1 MTTEGPYDDD
11 PFMTEIREFLDNFE
25 ARGWEGL
32 DYRDPTNSGHGDW
45 EGFVVKK
52 NEPNSW
58 NPEETVDVY
67 ARFRITRE
75 QAKTWKADRVAK
87 GLAVQV
93 AGRSAHEA
101 LEWSRFRG
109 KTRIDPHN
117 IEQIEEA
124 AELIR
129 MGLENGQSECRP

>member
-25 ARGWEGL
+25 ARGWGGL
-32 DYRDPTNSGHGDW
+32 DYATEQLRSRRLGGFRRQERRAELLEPRGDGRRLC
-45 EGFVVKK
+45 EVPDHPRK
-52 NEPNSW
+52 
-58 NPEETVDVY
+58 
-67 ARFRITRE
+67 
-75 QAKTWKADRVAK
+75 AKTWKAYRVAK

-129 MGLENGQSECRP
+129 MGLVNGQSECRP